1 MSRVGKQIIEL
12 PEKVE
17 YNRQGNVVTIKGP
30 LGILSREFNPQI
42 EIVKE
47 GNVITLKPI
56 KLNVDTNALWGT
68 VGAHLRNMILGVTK
82 GYEKKLVIEGVGYRA
97 ALTGDKLT
105 FNLGLS
111 HPVIL
116 PLPAGIK
123 VAVDKGNL
131 TVNGIDKDL
140 VGQFA
145 ADIRDLKKPEPYKGK
160 GIHYEGE
167 VIRRKEGKKVTA

>member
-17 YNRQGNVVTIKGP
+17 YSRQGKVVTIKGP
-30 LGILSREFNPQI
+30 LGTLSRELNSQI
-42 EIVKE
+42 EITQDGK
-47 GNVITLKPI
+47 NLSFKPT

-68 VGAHLRNMILGVTK
+68 VAAHIRNMILGVTK

-97 ALTGDKLT
+97 ALAGTKLT

-111 HPVIL
+111 HPIEM
-116 PLPAGIK
+116 PIPTGIK
-123 VAVDKGNL
+123 VAVDKGNM
-131 TVNGIDKDL
+131 TINGIDKDL

-145 ADIRDLKKPEPYKGK
+145 ANIRDLKKPEPYKGK

>member
-17 YNRQGNVVTIKGP
+17 YDHQGNVVIIKGP
-30 LGILSREFNPQI
+30 LGALSRELNPQI
-42 EIVKE
+42 EILKE
-47 GNVITLKPI
+47 GRTITLKPT
-56 KLNVDTNALWGT
+56 KLNIDTNALWGT

-82 GYEKKLVIEGVGYRA
+82 GYEKKLVVEGVGYRA
-97 ALTGDKLT
+97 ALAGVKLT

-111 HPVIL
+111 HPIDL
-116 PLPAGIK
+116 PIPAGIK
-123 VAVDKGNL
+123 VTVDKGNL
-131 TVNGIDKDL
+131 TINGIDKDL

-145 ADIRDLKKPEPYKGK
+145 ANIRDLKKPEPYKGK

-167 VIRRKEGKKVTA
+167 IIRRKEGKKVTA